1 MAPATKAISR
11 TSLRQGLVILGSI
24 LALSWAQP
32 EPLAARQTAV
42 SPSHEQA
49 ALELLEVMDLQAQ
62 YRINLDLMLDQPNM
76 AGTPMAQALREFHD
90 RYMSWEVVRPA
101 LVQIYA
107 EAFSE
112 SEVRELIAFYRTPI
126 GRKLV
131 ERTPALTRG
140 IADVMNRIVLE
151 HQTELM
157 EIMQKA
163 MMGGRP

>member
-1 MAPATKAISR
+1 M
-11 TSLRQGLVILGSI
+11 
-24 LALSWAQP
+24 
-32 EPLAARQTAV
+32 
-42 SPSHEQA
+42 
-49 ALELLEVMDLQAQ
+49 
-62 YRINLDLMLDQPNM
+62 
-76 AGTPMAQALREFHD
+76 
-90 RYMSWEVVRPA
+90 VRPA